1 MAGGP
6 AARAHPASGSVA
18 LSAGFDPT
26 DVYSLAGQTAVV
38 TGGGRGIGAAI
49 ARAFARCGAAVHVLD
64 RDEAA
69 ARATAASITAAGGR
83 AVARACD
90 VTDEAAI
97 DAQMAAVIA
106 VAGRLDILVA
116 NAGVAIRR
124 PSTELTLADWD
135 AVVRVNLTGVFLSA
149 RSAARHMIAR
159 GSGSIVT
166 MASIMGLSG
175 GGLYPNI
182 SYQATKG
189 AVVNLTRALAVEWA
203 ASGVR
208 VNAIAPT
215 WVRTDF
221 IRPLTDDPELLARM
235 KAMTPLGRI
244 AEVDDIAGAAVFL
257 CSRAARMITG
267 QVLAVDGGFLAQ

>member
-1 MAGGP
+1 MAE
-6 AARAHPASGSVA
+6 
-18 LSAGFDPT
+18 GFEPP

-49 ARAFARCGAAVHVLD
+49 ARAFARCGASVHVLD
-64 RDEAA
+64 RDAAA
-69 ARATAASITAAGGR
+69 ARGVAESIVEAGGR
-83 AVARACD
+83 AVARIAD

-97 DAQMAAVIA
+97 DAQMAGV
-106 VAGRLDILVA
+106 VADTGRLDILVA
-116 NAGVAIRR
+116 NAGAAIRR
-124 PSTELTLADWD
+124 PAIELKLADWD

-149 RSAARHMIAR
+149 RSAARHMIPR
-159 GSGSIVT
+159 GGGSIVT
-166 MASIMGLSG
+166 MSSIMGLSG

-189 AVVNLTRALAVEWA
+189 GVVNLTRALAVEWA

-244 AEVDDIAGAAVFL
+244 AEVEDVAGAAVFL

>member
-1 MAGGP
+1 MSPSKAG
-6 AARAHPASGSVA
+6 AIAR
-18 LSAGFDPT
+18 GFDPQAAF
-26 DVYSLAGQTAVV
+26 SLAGQSAVV
-38 TGGGRGIGAAI
+38 TGAGRGIGAGI
-49 ARAFARCGAAVHVLD
+49 ARAFACCGARVHVLD

-69 ARATAASITAAGGR
+69 ARDVAASIVAAGGR
-83 AVARACD
+83 AVARIAD

-97 DAQMAAVIA
+97 DAQMAAISGDD
-106 VAGRLDILVA
+106 GRLDILVA
-116 NAGVAIRR
+116 NAGTAIRR
-124 PSTELTLADWD
+124 PATELALADWD

-149 RSAARHMIAR
+149 RSAARHMIAH

-189 AVVNLTRALAVEWA
+189 AIVNLTRALAVEWA
-203 ASGVR
+203 ARGIR

-221 IRPLTDDPELLARM
+221 IRPLIDDPDLLARM
-235 KAMTPLGRI
+235 QAMTPLGRI
-244 AEVDDIAGAAVFL
+244 AEVDDIVGAAVFL
-257 CSRAARMITG
+257 CSAAARMITG